1 MNFIIF
7 MCMETEEQKKI
18 DIVLDKYLEDKQ
30 SYEET
35 IERMANEDYQRWLGL
50 IRPEYMDRYID
61 RYIEDY
67 IKTNITVKLE
77 SFEYGEL
84 SVEVFLKNKRVITES
99 VNIINSIKDFIDA
112 SGEK

>member
-35 IERMANEDYQRWLGL
+35 IERMTNEDYQRWLGL
-50 IRPEYMDRYID
+50 IRPEYMDRYIQYHVCD
-61 RYIEDY
+61 A
-67 IKTNITVKLE
+67 
-77 SFEYGEL
+77 
-84 SVEVFLKNKRVITES
+84 LKNKLKIGLDCDEIGLLNVSVKFGDKIIASDTFDLLPVIGRISDES
-99 VNIINSIKDFIDA
+99 KR
-112 SGEK
+112 